1 MSELVGQAGRVQC
14 VVRADAGLLLAPEVM
29 SPAGVKVV
37 VEGRR
42 AERRAASDRRVGP
55 TEEQLGAERRRIHNR
70 QGRRAGERR
79 APVVPVPH
87 PADLP
92 RAVLD
97 LADRLVFLRRMP
109 PAAQEVED
117 LETARLVI
125 DLQAG
130 KPGAFDEIYERYV
143 SRVYRYMR
151 IALADEHE
159 AEDATHE
166 IFVKLLDALP
176 DYELRAVP
184 FRIWLFRIVRN
195 YTINHIR
202 KHRRISVMAPDQ
214 VNRRIEDAPAHAA
227 TDAVIALDDD
237 ELLRLIA
244 CLPIT
249 QRQVIVLRYVMDFDL
264 AEVAKILG
272 RSPNAVS
279 MLQQRAFA
287 ILRSRLIETGRA
299 PEARTAQLPMRRYL
313 RDAVVT
319 AARRLALTY

>member
-1 MSELVGQAGRVQC
+1 MSRREGPAGRVQC
-14 VVRADAGLLLAPEVM
+14 IVPSAVALSLFPDAL
-29 SPAGVKVV
+29 SPAGVRVI

-42 AERRAASDRRVGP
+42 AERRTPSDRRVGL
-55 TEEQLGAERRRIHNR
+55 TEQWTGAERRRIHNR

-79 APVVPVPH
+79 AAVVPVPR
-87 PADLP
+87 PAGLP
-92 RAVLD
+92 PSVLE
-97 LADRLVFLRRMP
+97 LADRLMFVRRVSP
-109 PAAQEVED
+109 PAQELED
-117 LETARLVI
+117 LDTARLVI

-143 SRVYRYMR
+143 SRVYRYLR

-176 DYELRAVP
+176 AYELRAVP

-214 VNRRIEDAPAHAA
+214 LHRRLEDAPAHAA
-227 TDAVIALDDD
+227 TGAVMSLDDD
-237 ELLRLIA
+237 ELLRLVA
-244 CLPIT
+244 CLPIA
-249 QRQVIVLRYVMDFDL
+249 QRQVVVLRYVMDFDL
-264 AEVAKILG
+264 AEVATILG

-287 ILRSRLIETGRA
+287 ILRSRLTETGRA
-299 PEARTAQLPMRRYL
+299 PEARSARLPMRRHL
-313 RDAVVT
+313 REAVVT
-319 AARRLALTY
+319 STRRLALTY